1 MSSSGRG
8 RYENGFTLLELMVVI
23 AIIGILAAI
32 AIPKFLTLKKSGY
45 KANIESDLKTAFK
58 AGTIYFSIKP
68 EEDIVNTSD
77 LEVGGYIRSE
87 EVVLT
92 IVNGSQEKL
101 KFEAYHK
108 GGSKTYTI
116 NHLGF
121 ISEK

>member
-1 MSSSGRG
+1 MKVSAR
-8 RYENGFTLLELMVVI
+8 RHHENGFTLLELMVVI

-32 AIPKFLTLKKSGY
+32 AIPKFVTLKQSGY

-58 AGTIYFSIKP
+58 AGTIYFSINP
-68 EEDIVNTSD
+68 EEDIVSTSD

-92 IVNGSQEKL
+92 IVNGSQEQL
-101 KFEAYHK
+101 RFEAYHK
-108 GGSKTYTI
+108 GGNKTYTI

-121 ISEK
+121 ISQK